1 MAVQTVEQVKR
12 LPPYLEGLQ
21 KRLLSSLYG
30 TFDGATQTQKGL
42 LDKKLDLPAFQ
53 VAGLDPLQQMAFA
66 YAPQMFGSFAPFT
79 QSGLGQIGAGANA
92 LGQGQATLGA
102 ALSPIG
108 AAGTAISRGI
118 GQLADPTAGMQK
130 FFDPFQEQVIKQAEK
145 DIERDANLRSQKLL
159 SGLQGRGQ
167 GIGSGQR
174 SGRSAVLEA
183 ELARNTADQKARTL
197 SGLRSSGFQNA
208 MKNFLGSTE
217 LSGRLGSQLGE
228 VGTRFGDIGSKFGG
242 LGDIFNRFAGTTG
255 DLGRLTSEL
264 GRADIGSI
272 ASLGQMGR
280 NYQQQMLDAFR
291 QNKMQNIMEPFT
303 RLQLGSSFLSG
314 MPSSDVASTFQS
326 TVTPAT
332 NPFLAGIGAYTALQG
347 VAPYGK

>member
-118 GQLADPTAGMQK
+118 G
-130 FFDPFQEQVIKQAEK
+130 
-145 DIERDANLRSQKLL
+145 
-159 SGLQGRGQ
+159 
-167 GIGSGQR
+167 
-174 SGRSAVLEA
+174 
-183 ELARNTADQKARTL
+183 
-197 SGLRSSGFQNA
+197 
-208 MKNFLGSTE
+208 
-217 LSGRLGSQLGE
+217 
-228 VGTRFGDIGSKFGG
+228 
-242 LGDIFNRFAGTTG
+242 
-255 DLGRLTSEL
+255 
-264 GRADIGSI
+264 
-272 ASLGQMGR
+272 
-280 NYQQQMLDAFR
+280 
-291 QNKMQNIMEPFT
+291 
-303 RLQLGSSFLSG
+303 
-314 MPSSDVASTFQS
+314 
-326 TVTPAT
+326 
-332 NPFLAGIGAYTALQG
+332 
-347 VAPYGK
+347 

>member
-21 KRLLSSLYG
+21 KRLLQSLFG
-30 TFDGATQTQKGL
+30 QFDGESQTTPGL
-42 LDKKLDLPAFQ
+42 LDRPIDLPDFKL
-53 VAGLDPLQQMAFA
+53 AGLDPLQQMAFS
-66 YAPQMFGSFAPFT
+66 YAPQMFGSYAPFV
-79 QSGLGQIGAGANA
+79 QSASDQVGAGLGSLGTAQQA
-92 LGQGQATLGA
+92 LGTAMTPL
-102 ALSPIG
+102 G
-108 AAGTAISRGI
+108 AAGTAISKGI
-118 GQLADPTAGMQK
+118 GALSDPSAGVQK
-130 FFDPFQEQVIKQAEK
+130 FFDPYQDAVIRQAEK
-145 DIERDANLRSQKLL
+145 DIDRDYDDRRKKLI
-159 SGLQGRGQ
+159 SGFRGQGQGRG
-167 GIGSGQR
+167 G

-183 ELARNTADQKARTL
+183 ELARNTADQKSRTL
-197 SGLRSSGFQNA
+197 SGLRSGGFQNA

-228 VGTRFGDIGSKFGG
+228 VGTRFGDIGGKFGG
-242 LGDIFNRFAGTTG
+242 LGDVYNRFAGTTG

-264 GRADIGSI
+264 GRADLGSLT
-272 ASLGQMGR
+272 SLGQMGR
-280 NYQQQMLDAFR
+280 NYQQQMLDSYR
-291 QNKMQNIMEPFT
+291 QNQMQNIMEPYT

>member
-42 LDKKLDLPAFQ
+42 LDRKLDLPAFQ

-197 SGLRSSGFQNA
+197 SGLRSGGFRDA
-208 MKNFLGSTE
+208 MSNMLKS
-217 LSGRLGSQLGE
+217 SQLL
-228 VGTRFGDIGSKFGG
+228 GG
-242 LGDIFNRFAGTTG
+242 LGGTLGQVGGMYNQFAGTTG

-264 GRADIGSI
+264 GRSDLGTLMN
-272 ASLGQMGR
+272 LGQFGR
-280 NYQQQMLDAFR
+280 GFQQQVLDANR
-291 QNKMQNIMEPFT
+291 QNLMQGIMEPFT
-303 RLQLGSSFLSG
+303 RLQLGSNFLTG
-314 MPSSDVASTFQS
+314 MPSSGIASTFKS
-326 TVTPAT
+326 VTTPDP
-332 NPFLAGIGAYTALQG
+332 NPFLSGVGAYTALQG
-347 VAPYGK
+347 VKPRDTSA